1 MLSLLVSSLGLSC
14 YASGWRDSSVAG
26 ATNKCPA
33 TTKARSEWDGHM
45 CSGSNGVCDEANC
58 CQANC
63 WLSGWRDAGDTNT
76 GGTKQCPATTK
87 ARGSMD
93 GHMCSGSKGV
103 CDEADCCQANC
114 WLSGWRNAGDTSGTQ
129 QCPATTEARSVTD
142 GAPPGA
148 KLRGGSGV

>member
-1 MLSLLVSSLGLSC
+1 MLSLVVSTLGLSC
-14 YASGWRDSSVAG
+14 YDSGWRDS
-26 ATNKCPA
+26 
-33 TTKARSEWDGHM
+33 
-45 CSGSNGVCDEANC
+45 GV
-58 CQANC
+58 
-63 WLSGWRDAGDTNT
+63 T
-76 GGTKQCPATTK
+76 GGTKECPGATK

-142 GAPPGA
+142 GHPPEPNSGAAP
-148 KLRGGSGV
+148 GSECCKVKCGKSGFLD